1 MKSSLH
7 YILSF
12 MLAVL
17 VPASL
22 LATDAAAQSA
32 RVSGRVISQSDGNTE
47 ETLPGVSVSIKGTS
61 LGTVTDTDGNY
72 TIDVPST
79 DATLVFTFIGYTTEE
94 IRVGEQTTI
103 NVTLTPDITTL
114 EEVVVVGAVVRR
126 QDLTGAVAH
135 ASEEQLRQQPVST
148 FSQAMQ
154 GRMAGVLVQNDPR
167 PGSNGTTIQIRGNNS
182 LQFGTNPIVVVDGLI
197 MDGGLNLINPNDI
210 ATIDV
215 LKDASATA
223 LYGSRASNGVVVIT
237 TKKGKKGEGR
247 ITYDG
252 WVGVQ
257 DLTRLMPRLGTKDLF
272 DLRVD
277 AFANGYMDDNPGAD
291 RQQYI
296 NGQVLNEN
304 NSVAF
309 ADYEFDAHRNN
320 QSYDWLDRVIR
331 TGRQQNHTLG
341 FSRGNDDGSIYV
353 SFNYVD
359 QKGVVQNAGYQR
371 YTGRLNAEQYIK
383 RWLKIGTNTSYSH
396 SADQFVEGSVFS
408 TANGANPMMAITD
421 TAMYLKW
428 SGLADKNIY
437 NPLLS
442 LRIKGDSYQTRLMSS
457 NYVAINPLEGLN
469 IRSTFSADVMDKR
482 DYWYTPNN
490 VGQAFRASTDE
501 KATGVASLRNDHWLN
516 WQWDNS
522 IAYDKIINERHVI
535 SGLVTVSAQK
545 NNWDYNQIDAQGF
558 ATNDFGYRY
567 ISEAFNRDDFK
578 VASDFTTS
586 TILSYLGRV
595 NYTYNDRYFATVTIR
610 RDGSSKFGEGN
621 KWGTFPSVVLAW
633 NIAKESFME
642 GANLDQLKLRAGY
655 GRVGNQNI
663 PNYAYLTLYRAQV
676 SGDDVDYKPEG
687 TLGNSSVGWE
697 SQKQVNVGVDVA
709 VLNNRITFTAD
720 YFNTDNTNLL
730 MRRTL
735 PSTSGFTSTI
745 ANIGVLNN
753 HGVELTVN
761 ANVINTQDLRW
772 SVAANFT
779 STRNKIKALYGDVD
793 AIYKRGGA
801 TGVEMQREEN
811 YFVGES
817 VNSIYVYK
825 FDKIAQESDMDRV
838 AAMNL
843 ARKVRPGD
851 ILPLDRDN
859 DGDIDD
865 HDRFAVGRKDPKFYG
880 GFSTDLTFRNFSL
893 NAVFNY
899 NYGSKRI
906 SGLYEGYMNGTG
918 MYAAHED
925 MLNRWTPTN
934 TNTNVPRAYNGSDR
948 YGYGDVDLGVQN
960 ASFLRLSALTLAYNL
975 PTSLVQ
981 KLKMNSFRF
990 YVTGSNVF
998 LVTKYKGYDPETGD
1012 DFPNSRMLVTGVNI
1026 GF

>member
-1 MKSSLH
+1 MKSTLQ
-7 YILSF
+7 YTVSF
-12 MLAVL
+12 MLALLVSASVL
-17 VPASL
+17 
-22 LATDAAAQSA
+22 TTEAAAQSV
-32 RVSGRVISQSDGNTE
+32 RVTGRVISQGDGTN
-47 ETLPGVSVSIKGTS
+47 ETLPGVSVSIKGTT

-79 DATLVFTFIGYTTEE
+79 DATLIFTFIGYTTEE

-135 ASEEQLRQQPVST
+135 TTDEQLRQQPVST
-148 FSQAMQ
+148 MSQAMQ

-197 MDGGLNLINPNDI
+197 MDGGLNLVNPNDI
-210 ATIDV
+210 ASIDV

-223 LYGSRASNGVVVIT
+223 LYGARASNGVVVVT

-257 DLTRLMPRLGTKDLF
+257 ELTRLMPRLGTKDLF

-277 AFANGYMDDNPGAD
+277 AFANEYMDANPGAD

-296 NGQVLNEN
+296 NDQILNED

-309 ADYEFDAHRNN
+309 ADYEFEAHRNN

-331 TGRQQNHTLG
+331 TGRQQNHTIG
-341 FSRGNDDGSIYV
+341 FTRGNDDGSMYV

-371 YTGRLNAEQYIK
+371 YTGRFNAEQNIK
-383 RWLKIGTNTSYSH
+383 RWLKIGTNTSYSR
-396 SADQFVEGSVFS
+396 SEDQFVEGSVFS
-408 TANGANPMMAITD
+408 IANGANPMMAITD
-421 TAMYLKW
+421 TAIYLKW
-428 SGLADKNIY
+428 SGIRDNNLY
-437 NPLLS
+437 NPLRS
-442 LRIKGDSYQTRLMSS
+442 LRIKGDSYQTRLMTG

-469 IRSTFSADVMDKR
+469 IRSTFSADIMDKR
-482 DYWYTPNN
+482 DFWYTPNDL
-490 VGQAFRASTDE
+490 GQSRRNKTDGTASQ
-501 KATGVASLRNDHWLN
+501 RNDHWLN

-522 IAYDKIINERHVI
+522 LTYDKIINERHVI
-535 SGLVTVSAQK
+535 SGLLTFSAQK
-545 NNWDYNQIDAQGF
+545 NNWDYNQIDAKGF
-558 ATNDFGYRY
+558 ASNDFGYKF
-567 ISEAFNRDDFK
+567 ISEAFNKKDFQ
-578 VASDFTTS
+578 VASDFVTT
-586 TILSYLGRV
+586 TIVSYLGRV
-595 NYTYNDRYFATVTIR
+595 NYTYNDRYYATVTVR
-610 RDGSSKFGEGN
+610 RDGSSRFGQGH

-633 NIAKESFME
+633 NIAKEPFLE
-642 GANLDQLKLRAGY
+642 NANLDLLKLRAGY

-676 SGDDVDYKPEG
+676 SGTNVDYKPEG

-697 SQKQVNVGVDVA
+697 SQKQVNVGLDVA
-709 VLNNRITFTAD
+709 VLNNRVTFTAD

-735 PSTSGFTSTI
+735 PPTSGFSSTI
-745 ANIGVLNN
+745 SNIGVLNN
-753 HGVELTVN
+753 HGVELTAN
-761 ANVINTQDLRW
+761 ATVINTQDLRW
-772 SVAANFT
+772 SVSANFT

-793 AIYKRGGA
+793 AIYNRGGY
-801 TGVEMQREEN
+801 TGVEMQREGN

-838 AAMNL
+838 AGMKL

-865 HDRFAVGRKDPKFYG
+865 HDRYAVGRKDPKFYG
-880 GFSTDLTFRNFSL
+880 GFSTDLTYKNFSL

-925 MLNRWTPTN
+925 MLDRWTPTN
-934 TNTNVPRAYNGSDR
+934 TNTDVPRAYAGSDR

-960 ASFLRLSALTLAYNL
+960 SSFLRLSALTLAYNL
-975 PTSLVQ
+975 PTSVIQ
-981 KLKMNSFRF
+981 KLKMNNFRV

>member
-7 YILSF
+7 YILGF
-12 MLAVL
+12 MLAIV

-22 LATDAAAQSA
+22 LATDAAAQST
-32 RVSGRVISQSDGNTE
+32 RVSGRVISQGDGNTE

-72 TIDVPST
+72 TVDVPSK
-79 DATLVFTFIGYTTEE
+79 DVTLVFTFIGYTTEE

-126 QDLTGAVAH
+126 QDLTGSVAH
-135 ASEEQLRQQPVST
+135 ATDEQLRQQPVST
-148 FSQAMQ
+148 FSQAIQ

-197 MDGGLNLINPNDI
+197 MDGGLNLVNPNDI
-210 ATIDV
+210 ASIDV
-215 LKDASATA
+215 LKDASATS
-223 LYGSRASNGVVVIT
+223 LYGARASNGVVVIT

-257 DLTRLMPRLGTKDLF
+257 ELTRIMPRLGTKDLF

-277 AFANGYMDDNPGAD
+277 AFANAYMDNNPTAD

-296 NGQVLNEN
+296 NDQILNET

-309 ADYEFDAHRNN
+309 APYEFEAHRNN
-320 QSYDWLDRVIR
+320 QSYDWLDKVIR

-371 YTGRLNAEQYIK
+371 YTGRFNGEQNIK
-383 RWLKIGTNTSYSH
+383 RWLKIGTTTSYSR
-396 SADQFVEGSVFS
+396 SADQFADGSVFG
-408 TANGANPMMAITD
+408 TANGANPMLAITD
-421 TAMYLKW
+421 TSNYLKW
-428 SGLADKNIY
+428 AGIVDQNLY
-437 NPLLS
+437 NPLRS

-457 NYVAINPLEGLN
+457 NYVAINPMEGLN
-469 IRSTFSADVMDKR
+469 VRSTFLADVMDKR
-482 DYWYTPNN
+482 DFWYTPNDI
-490 VGQAFRASTDE
+490 GQSLRNSTDG
-501 KATGVASLRNDHWLN
+501 TASQRNDHWLN

-522 IAYDKIINERHVI
+522 VTYDKIINEKHVI
-535 SGLVTVSAQK
+535 SGLATFSLQK
-545 NNWDYNQIDAQGF
+545 NNWDYNQIDAKGF
-558 ATNDFGYRY
+558 AANDFGYKF
-567 ISEAFNRDDFK
+567 IGEAFNKDQFQ
-578 VASDFTTS
+578 VASDFVTS
-586 TILSYLGRV
+586 TIVSYLGRV
-595 NYTYNDRYFATVTIR
+595 NYTYNDRYYATVTVR
-610 RDGSSKFGEGN
+610 RDGSSRFGEGH
-621 KWGTFPSVVLAW
+621 KWGTFPSMVLAW
-633 NIAKESFME
+633 NIAKEPFME
-642 GANLDQLKLRAGY
+642 NLNLDLLKLRAGY

-676 SGDDVDYKPEG
+676 TGANVDYKPEG
-687 TLGNSSVGWE
+687 TLGNASVGWE
-697 SQKQVNVGVDVA
+697 SQKQVNVGLDVA
-709 VLNNRITFTAD
+709 VLNNRLTFTAD
-720 YFNTDNTNLL
+720 YFNTDNTGLL

-735 PSTSGFTSTI
+735 PLTSGFSSTI
-745 ANIGVLNN
+745 SNVGVLNN
-753 HGVELTVN
+753 HGIELAAN
-761 ANVINTQDLRW
+761 ATIINTQDLRW

-779 STRNKIKALYGDVD
+779 ATRNKIEALYGDVD
-793 AIYKRGGA
+793 AIYNRGGY
-801 TGVEMQREEN
+801 TGVEMQREGN
-811 YFVGES
+811 FFVGES

-825 FDKIAQESDMDRV
+825 FDKIAQQSDMDRV
-838 AAMNL
+838 AEMKL
-843 ARKVRPGD
+843 GRKVRPGD

-859 DGDIDD
+859 DGDVDD
-865 HDRFAVGRKDPKFYG
+865 DDRYAVGRKDPKFFG
-880 GFSTDLTFRNFSL
+880 GFSTDLTFKNFSL

-925 MLNRWTPTN
+925 MLGRWTPTN
-934 TNTNVPRAYNGSDR
+934 TNTNVPRAYNGGDR

-975 PTSLVQ
+975 PASVTQ
-981 KLKMNSFRF
+981 RLKMNNFRL